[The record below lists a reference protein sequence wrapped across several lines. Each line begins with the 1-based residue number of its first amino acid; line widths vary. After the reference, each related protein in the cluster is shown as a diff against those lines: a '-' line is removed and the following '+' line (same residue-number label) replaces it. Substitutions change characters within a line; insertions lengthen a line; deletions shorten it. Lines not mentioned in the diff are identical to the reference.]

1 MLDLSASEALA
12 SLDAALTFAATLSH
26 QSYYLT
32 ECKEMLLRRLSAH
45 QSLITATQQLDKAT
59 KPEKKEIVCSSTK
72 KITCSD
78 FLFFC
83 YFLGSES

>member
-12 SLDAALTFAATLSH
+12 SLDGALTFAATLSH

-45 QSLITATQQLDKAT
+45 QLLITTTQQLDKAT
-59 KPEKKEIVCSSTK
+59 KPEKKEIVCSIVDSTK
-72 KITCSD
+72 LVIVN
-78 FLFFC
+78 FFI
-83 YFLGSES
+83 LAIS